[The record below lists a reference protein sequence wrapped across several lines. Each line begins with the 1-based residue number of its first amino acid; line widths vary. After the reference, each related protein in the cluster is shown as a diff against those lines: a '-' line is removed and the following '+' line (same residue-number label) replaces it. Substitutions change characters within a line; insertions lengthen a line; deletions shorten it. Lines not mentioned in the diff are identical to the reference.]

1 MTVGTIIFVIKEFK
15 IWRSQ
20 TVMSKSDQTVSQN
33 VIPSKSFFGGAD
45 LMAFTERRMNNFFI

>member
-1 MTVGTIIFVIKEFK
+1 MTVGTIIVVIKEFK

-33 VIPSKSFFGGAD
+33 VIPSKSYFGGANP
-45 LMAFTERRMNNFFI
+45 MAFTERRMNIFFI